1 MLGRTKPQSGLQQR
15 LGEVRGDSGP
25 ADHKTLDRETLFAEV
40 RPLAQ
45 KEIQKKLLPQDLVD
59 RHSQTLRRKVRGIVL
74 ELIEARA
81 PEFPKPLQLGLADEL
96 VDDLL
101 GYGPLEQF
109 FTGPQADAVTEI
121 KVLNHRLIRVEIAGR
136 EQVALDESG
145 RPLRFR
151 SDEHVRDVLDR
162 MIAPTGRRI
171 DLANPRVSA
180 RLPDGSR
187 LMAHIAPLAVDGAT
201 VTIRR
206 FRQDIT
212 MEKFLEYGAL
222 DEEVAEFLAACVR
235 ARLNLIVSGG
245 TSSGKTT
252 FLNVLANYVPED
264 ESIVTI
270 EDPAELQ
277 LQHTNVRRLEARPAN
292 IEGKGEVTQRILV
305 ADALRMA
312 PKRIIVGECRAGE
325 AFDMLQAMN
334 TGHDG
339 SLTTAH
345 ANGAAELLNYRLVNM
360 VQMADM
366 HLPYE
371 SIVGLIAG
379 AADLVVHI
387 LKDRTGRRRVDHISE
402 TLGTGEVDGAQ
413 RVILQDIYRFDNN
426 QNAWVRTEHPFG
438 RADRLRWAGIQIPG
452 VV

>member
-1 MLGRTKPQSGLQQR
+1 
-15 LGEVRGDSGP
+15 
-25 ADHKTLDRETLFAEV
+25 LDRETLFAEV

-45 KEIQKKLLPQDLVD
+45 KEIQKKFSAQDLAD
-59 RHSQTLRRKVRGIVL
+59 RHSQALGRRVRGIVL

-81 PEFPKPLQLGLADEL
+81 PEFPKPLQLGIADEL

-121 KVLNHRLIRVEIAGR
+121 KVINYKLIRVEIGGK
-136 EQVALDESG
+136 EHIALDENG
-145 RPLRFR
+145 KPLRFR
-151 SDEHVRDVLDR
+151 SDEHARDVLER

-187 LMAHIAPLAVDGAT
+187 LMAHISPVAVDGAT
-201 VTIRR
+201 VSIRR
-206 FRQDIT
+206 FRQDMT

-222 DEEVAEFLAACVR
+222 NQEIADFLAACVK
-235 ARLNLIVSGG
+235 ARLNVIVSGG

-252 FLNVLANYVPED
+252 FLNVLANYIPED
-264 ESIVTI
+264 ESIITI

-277 LQHTNVRRLEARPAN
+277 LQHTNVRRLEARPPN
-292 IEGKGEVTQRILV
+292 IEGKGEITQRDLV

-312 PKRIIVGECRAGE
+312 PRRIIVGECRRGE
-325 AFDMLQAMN
+325 AFDMMQAMN

-345 ANGAAELLNYRLVNM
+345 ANSASDLVNTRLANM
-360 VQMADM
+360 IQMADM
-366 HLPYE
+366 GLPFE
-371 SIVGLIAG
+371 AILAMIAS

-387 LKDRTGRRRVDHISE
+387 CRDRTGRRRVDHVCE
-402 TLGTGEVDGAQ
+402 TLGVESGAM
-413 RVILQDIYRFDNN
+413 RIALQDIFAFDNDSG
-426 QNAWVRTEHPFG
+426 AWVRTEHPLA
-438 RADRLRWAGIQIPG
+438 RADRLRWAGITG
-452 VV
+452 VT